1 MWGQPVA
8 TTNRV
13 ESLEHDMQRLQGKI
27 AVITGGNSGI
37 GLATAQRFVAEGAR
51 VVLFGRN
58 RDTLAAAAR
67 QLGGEVTTVAG
78 DVNRRDDLDRLF
90 EHVRRAHG
98 RIDVLFANAGVA
110 EFVPIEAVDETHYDR
125 IFDIDVKGTYF
136 TVQGALPLM
145 SAGASIVLNS
155 SVVSHVGMAGASV
168 YSAAKAAVRSLA
180 RSLSAE
186 LAPRGIRVNAVA
198 PGPIETPIFDRM
210 GIAPEA
216 VQQTKEGLA
225 SIVPIGRMGRADE
238 VAAAV
243 AFLAANESA
252 YVVGTELSVAGGK
265 GQL

>member
-1 MWGQPVA
+1 MK
-8 TTNRV
+8 R
-13 ESLEHDMQRLQGKI
+13 LEGKI

-37 GLATAQRFVAEGAR
+37 GLATAQRFVAEGAS

-58 RDTLAAAAR
+58 SSTLAAAAKE
-67 QLGGEVTTVAG
+67 LGPTASTVAG
-78 DVNRRDDLDRLF
+78 DISSRADRERLF
-90 EHVRRAHG
+90 DHARRLHG
-98 RIDVLFANAGVA
+98 RVDILFANAGVA
-110 EFVPIEAVDETHYDR
+110 EFVPIDAVDEAHYDA

-136 TVQGALPLM
+136 TIQAALPLM
-145 SAGASIVLNS
+145 AAGASIVLNS

-198 PGPIETPIFDRM
+198 PGPIETPIFERM
-210 GIAPEA
+210 GIAADA
-216 VQQTKEGLA
+216 VQQTKDGLA
-225 SIVPIGRMGRADE
+225 AIVPIGRMGKAAE

-252 YVVGTELSVAGGK
+252 YVVGAELSVAGGK